1 MKNATQK
8 KERTLPDIR
17 KEVGNV
23 LDHWEQL
30 SNDIRSDPGFSAL
43 DHALRLLYI
52 AVERGE
58 KPLDSRPSRKVG
70 AR

>member
-1 MKNATQK
+1 MKN
-8 KERTLPDIR
+8 ERALPDIR

-52 AVERGE
+52 AVFPVSPTSQSLKDGQKE
-58 KPLDSRPSRKVG
+58 PQ
-70 AR
+70 